1 LLRRF
6 IESRPL
12 LVTSVLLLFGLGA
25 FSYLVSQQ
33 SPSDEKACS
42 SFEALQVPTTD
53 QEIEPYL
60 AKIQS
65 YGEHAESSGVKTA
78 IGSYVGLS
86 RKYFE
91 LLDSTASELD
101 LEQSTSEVNVARA
114 KIIEVCSKYR

>member
-1 LLRRF
+1 
-6 IESRPL
+6 
-12 LVTSVLLLFGLGA
+12 VLLLFGLGA

>member
-1 LLRRF
+1 L
-6 IESRPL
+6 
-12 LVTSVLLLFGLGA
+12 GLGA
-25 FSYLVSQQ
+25 LGYLASQQ
-33 SPSDEKACS
+33 GPSDEKTCS
-42 SFEALQVPTTD
+42 SFEDLQVPKTD